1 MATREDW
8 ARLRKDM
15 PAIEKTY
22 DPRYTQKH
30 PAIEKPPVTPKEV
43 APNIEDLRQQVDAL
57 RAVQRTLEESLI
69 SATGALDRARSAYTI
84 HMMNPR
90 RND

>member
-8 ARLRKDM
+8 ARLRKEM
-15 PAIEKTY
+15 PAIEKPT
-22 DPRYTQKH
+22 
-30 PAIEKPPVTPKEV
+30 VTTKEV
-43 APNIEDLRQQVDAL
+43 VPNIEDLRQQVDAL

-90 RND
+90 RTD

>member
-15 PAIEKTY
+15 PAIEK
-22 DPRYTQKH
+22 
-30 PAIEKPPVTPKEV
+30 PPVTPKEV
-43 APNIEDLRQQVDAL
+43 VPNIEDLRQQVDAL